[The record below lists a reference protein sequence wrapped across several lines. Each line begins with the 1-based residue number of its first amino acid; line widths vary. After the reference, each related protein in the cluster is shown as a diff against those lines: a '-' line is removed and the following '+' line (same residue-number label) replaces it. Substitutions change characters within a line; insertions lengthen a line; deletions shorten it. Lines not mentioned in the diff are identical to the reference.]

1 MKTYSEM
8 LSFQTFKERYNYL
21 RLTGQIGIATFGF
34 DRHINQ
40 SFYTSYEWKNVRE
53 CVIVRDEAC
62 DLGIK
67 ERPIY
72 GHIRVHHL
80 NPITVED
87 FERERF
93 SVMIDPEYLVC
104 VSLDTHNAIHYG
116 TESSLLIPVGIRK
129 KGDTSLW

>member
-1 MKTYSEM
+1 MRTYSEM
-8 LSFQTFKERYNYL
+8 LRYRTFKERYNYL
-21 RLTGQIGIATFGF
+21 RLIGQIGIATFGF

-40 SFYTSYEWKNVRE
+40 SFYTSYEWKHVRE
-53 CVIVRDEAC
+53 LVIARDEAC

-93 SVMIDPEYLVC
+93 QVMIDPEYLVC

-116 TESSLLIPVGIRK
+116 TESTLLIPVGVRK
-129 KGDTSLW
+129 KGDTALW